1 MTFYIYTAFL
11 LLTLE
16 LLKSLL
22 FGKDL
27 MREVRQKVNFGCVCA
42 ENSKDGERHMGKEL
56 DVNKRMYIHI
66 YLYIDRTERKS
77 FYRRFSFEL

>member
-1 MTFYIYTAFL
+1 MTFHIYTAFL

-27 MREVRQKVNFGCVCA
+27 MGAVRQKVKCCVCA
-42 ENSKDGERHMGKEL
+42 ENSRAGRGERNMEKEL
-56 DVNKRMYIHI
+56 VKC
-66 YLYIDRTERKS
+66 
-77 FYRRFSFEL
+77 